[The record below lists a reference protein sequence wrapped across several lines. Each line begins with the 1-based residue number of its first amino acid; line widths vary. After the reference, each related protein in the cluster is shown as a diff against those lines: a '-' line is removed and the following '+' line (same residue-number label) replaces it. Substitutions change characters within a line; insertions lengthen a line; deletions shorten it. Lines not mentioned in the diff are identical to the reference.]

1 MAIDKLNPKL
11 IETIG
16 ASDGDAL
23 VYVSANGQ
31 LEFGSVAVDTS
42 ALSASIN
49 TVQDNVATNATTI
62 TTNKSISDTFGSYA
76 NSTFSTGVSQAS
88 VDTVQDNVATNA
100 SSITALNSEVDQ
112 LGSYA
117 NSTFATDTNLN
128 TVQDNVATNA
138 TTITTNKSIS
148 DQFGSYANSTF
159 ATDTN
164 LNTVQSNVTSVGG
177 ELDAFGTYANSTFSS
192 GSGNTQVY
200 VGSTLV
206 SNTALLLGAGDGI
219 NLAAN
224 TTSKTVTITTNMSNI
239 TSQVIAA
246 DGSTNAF
253 TVSKAASNA
262 NMLLVSVNGLLLNP
276 TEYTISSTTLTLS
289 NTDPLIAGSNVEV
302 RYFDFFQFGGVSAG
316 GGGSPSYSFVGST
329 TGYSLGG
336 TWGPSGTSPLSA
348 SSGIRKLSFSS
359 ETSALSTATLDTT
372 RTLSNHFNVPSDG
385 AKVHYLTVSSIDNG
399 DVYAVA
405 TASDTNAASLGTNFT
420 EAHPYLNPVY
430 GTSSG
435 SQAYF
440 GGHNSQYPGTT
451 SAETLFKFPFAASAS
466 TTEVGEMYT
475 TPGGPSSVYLRDVAA
490 YSDIAGSYGWYV
502 GGETSDPSPNPN
514 NERITKVSFSSDS
527 PGADVAEL
535 TIYRNDATPLQS
547 TTTGYVYGGNQ
558 QDPYIQGTDVI
569 EKFPFASNSPATDIA
584 EATATRRVVSGMNHT
599 TAGYVNTGFPG
610 SPPYVS
616 YQKDILK
623 LPFSSDTSTVN
634 TGNDFDLFTAGNA
647 GSGQV

>member
-11 IETIG
+11 IDTIG

-23 VYVSANGQ
+23 VYVSANGY

-42 ALSASIN
+42 ALSASI
-49 TVQDNVATNATTI
+49 
-62 TTNKSISDTFGSYA
+62 
-76 NSTFSTGVSQAS
+76 
-88 VDTVQDNVATNA
+88 DTVQDNVATNA

-112 LGSYA
+112 L
-117 NSTFATDTNLN
+117 
-128 TVQDNVATNA
+128 
-138 TTITTNKSIS
+138 
-148 DQFGSYANSTF
+148 GSYANSTF

-206 SNTALLLGAGDGI
+206 TNTAILLSAGDGI

-239 TSQVIAA
+239 TSQILEI
-246 DGSTNAF
+246 DGTANSF
-253 TVSKAASNA
+253 TVVKSAANA
-262 NMLLVSVNGLLLNP
+262 NMLLVSYNGLLLSPN
-276 TEYTISSTTLTLS
+276 EYAIDSTTLTLS

-316 GGGSPSYSFVGST
+316 GGGAPAYSFVGST
-329 TGYSLGG
+329 TGYLLGG

-348 SSGIRKLSFSS
+348 SNGIRKLSFSS
-359 ETSALSTATLDTT
+359 ETSALSTATLDTA
-372 RTLSNHFNVPSDG
+372 RVLSYNFNVPSDG
-385 AKVHYLTVSSIDNG
+385 AKVHYLTVSSINNG

-420 EAHPYLNPVY
+420 EAHPYLTPVY

-435 SQAYF
+435 SQAYV

-451 SAETLFKFPFAASAS
+451 RAETLFKFPFAASAS

-475 TPGGPSSVYLRDVAA
+475 TPGGPSSVYLRGVSA

-502 GGETSDPSPNPN
+502 GGETSDPSSTPV
-514 NERITKVSFSSDS
+514 NERITKVPFTSDS

-535 TIYRNDATPLQS
+535 TIYRTDSTPLQS
-547 TTTGYVYGGNQ
+547 TTTGYVYGGIQ

-584 EATATRRVVSGMNHT
+584 EATATRRGPGGMSHT
-599 TAGYVNTGFPG
+599 TAGYISTGFPG
-610 SPPYVS
+610 SPPFVS

-634 TGNDFDLFTAGNA
+634 TGNDFDLFTSGNA
-647 GSGQV
+647 SSGQV